1 MLPGFLRMKSSLGV
15 KAHWNGVSAD
25 GTLAAGTCQPQ
36 PPSNAPR
43 LHSYCLSSRKLPHC
57 GLFWQADSV
66 NKTASI
72 TFTVVE
78 KSSDHSEVAEG
89 WANSAS
95 GRHISSIA
103 DLWTGR
109 NCSWFKP
116 WGSSASWEIQHHNVS
131 IPGASELWHAW
142 LWVTFTARV
151 CVAGESSQKGT
162 SAVMNST
169 YVCGGG
175 GGKSRSWHA
184 VPLYA
189 QYNHLYFNLTG
200 EC

>member
-1 MLPGFLRMKSSLGV
+1 MSFHPNSSTLSGSCRANQSCPIGVRWEDISFLHTVPFGVQNLWSLHVTRVFAHEEFTGCEGV

-25 GTLAAGTCQPQ
+25 GTLAAGTCQAQ
-36 PPSNAPR
+36 PPPTASR

-57 GLFWQADSV
+57 ELFWQADSV
-66 NKTASI
+66 NKAASI

-89 WANSAS
+89 CANSAS

-109 NCSWFKP
+109 NYSWFKP

-131 IPGASELWHAW
+131 IPGVSELLHAR
-142 LWVTFTARV
+142 LWVLRLQLVFV
-151 CVAGESSQKGT
+151 
-162 SAVMNST
+162 
-169 YVCGGG
+169 
-175 GGKSRSWHA
+175 
-184 VPLYA
+184 
-189 QYNHLYFNLTG
+189 
-200 EC
+200 